1 MKKRNERTMN
11 NKRRVSA
18 NRNKFPKRPAARKS
32 NSVPTPYLN
41 KTQVRGLLSP
51 GPAAQ
56 NTESR
61 GFLPFLDQMG
71 GLDGIMSTMGKIQK
85 MVRMFQQFGPMLN
98 MFNSFGSLLGP
109 KAATTSLH
117 PKREALRAATRKTA
131 SFPKPGIK
139 SKPGIKR

>member
-1 MKKRNERTMN
+1 MN
-11 NKRRVSA
+11 NKKRVYA
-18 NRNKFPKRPAARKS
+18 KHNKSLKRPAARKS

-71 GLDGIMSTMGKIQK
+71 GLDGIMATMGKIQK

-98 MFNSFGSLLGP
+98 MFNSFGSILGP

-131 SFPKPGIK
+131 SYPKPGVKNNPRIN
-139 SKPGIKR
+139 R